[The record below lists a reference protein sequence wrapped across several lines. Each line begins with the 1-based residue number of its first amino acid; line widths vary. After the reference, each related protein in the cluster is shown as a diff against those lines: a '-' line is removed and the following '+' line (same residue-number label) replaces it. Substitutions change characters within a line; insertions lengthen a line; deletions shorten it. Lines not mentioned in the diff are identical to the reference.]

1 MSHKIETQFIGFK
14 TVLCEEHGWFPD
26 WFYDVDPSPE
36 GAIALLH
43 FKSLHY
49 CTIPNNYV
57 ERAPAFCSRV
67 LDRSGRQGI
76 TSVEDL
82 CRAGRQLMFLEP
94 FDRLHDSY
102 RPQAQYL
109 THMREVGISNSLFE
123 QPLEIVG
130 DSYMSIIVR
139 PKTVCKN

>member
-1 MSHKIETQFIGFK
+1 
-14 TVLCEEHGWFPD
+14 
-26 WFYDVDPSPE
+26 
-36 GAIALLH
+36 
-43 FKSLHY
+43 
-49 CTIPNNYV
+49 
-57 ERAPAFCSRV
+57 
-67 LDRSGRQGI
+67 
-76 TSVEDL
+76 
-82 CRAGRQLMFLEP
+82 MFLREP

-139 PKTVCKN
+139 PKNRFAKINFEVQARVLKLVSKKWNH